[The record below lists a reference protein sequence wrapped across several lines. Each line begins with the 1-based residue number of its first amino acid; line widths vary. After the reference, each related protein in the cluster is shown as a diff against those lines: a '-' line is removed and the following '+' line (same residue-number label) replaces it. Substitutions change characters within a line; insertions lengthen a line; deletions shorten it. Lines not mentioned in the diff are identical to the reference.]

1 MSRPSSRAIFIYF
14 RATNC
19 LVGASGAV
27 ALKVA
32 QVPSTVF
39 LVTYEEKEHEQAQFP
54 HGSFQGSAQD
64 LETLGVAGQLEDS
77 KYSNKTYYS
86 QDSWRTKIIKFHRRS
101 NIIVVDFIK

>member
-1 MSRPSSRAIFIYF
+1 M
-14 RATNC
+14 
-19 LVGASGAV
+19 
-27 ALKVA
+27 A

-64 LETLGVAGQLEDS
+64 LETRGVAGQLEDS

-86 QDSWRTKIIKFHRRS
+86 QDSWRTKLIKFHRRS